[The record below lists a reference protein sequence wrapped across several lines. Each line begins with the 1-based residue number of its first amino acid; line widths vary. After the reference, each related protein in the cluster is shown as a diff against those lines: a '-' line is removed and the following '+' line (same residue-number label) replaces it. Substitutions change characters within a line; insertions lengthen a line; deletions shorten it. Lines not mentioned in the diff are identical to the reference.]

1 MSDVKLV
8 LNNNINLSHTYSNL
22 VEASGTYANFYEI
35 IPDGF
40 SAGAS
45 SIQFQNIV
53 VPNLSTTVV
62 SRNMRL
68 RYQLNVTYNQNAIN
82 APLFNGANGAND
94 FPVYNPAAP
103 VNCAPRAAFPLQS
116 CVDVTQLTINGQT
129 CTLNSRICIDALERR
144 VPKHFLDHSL
154 SEAPAMLDNKAKLV
168 SDNAVYG
175 NATLPVGAY
184 AAWANVVAAGAINI
198 VINGV
203 TCTYTPSGL
212 NEPAVGSVVTLV
224 APAGFSAYCDVTTL
238 WVPAGIA
245 TLGNCFLVDFNAAVS
260 GQPLSKYENSQ
271 GGYTRGGFFPSSY
284 NGSVAAATTIGFE
297 ISESLFISPLTLHDN
312 ETFLGNIN
320 TVSLQLNWS
329 SLNDILCSSVPVGGI
344 SSITISNPRLQL
356 QYVQISPDMV
366 KIPAVIKYNYENV
379 VFFQKTFASLMPSNA
394 LTTAQVFS
402 DTVRFQTMPSLI
414 YIAARKNI
422 NDRNGQNSD
431 TQCFFNIG
439 NLPSAQ
445 AGSAA
450 GVQCNIGNRTG
461 LFNSASPQ
469 TLWKMSCKNGLNMS
483 YEEWQQ
489 AGGLLI
495 ISPVNDFGLDPNLDA
510 FPGEGS
516 ASTNFQ
522 VTMNINNAN
531 YISAGQTNGGAA
543 VNVELM
549 IWAVYSGSASIST
562 DSMVTNLGELSHSE
576 VMTLLMSAPKKPE
589 EGQMLSSEEVKPT
602 INGAGLFSPKAIFG
616 HIASAIQSPLGKL
629 ALEHGK
635 KFLEKKISG
644 KGLRGGYV
652 SSA

>member
-68 RYQLNVTYNQNAIN
+68 RYQLNVVYNQNAIN
-82 APLFNGANGAND
+82 APLFNGANGSET

-103 VNCAPRAAFPLQS
+103 VNTAPRAVFPLQS

-129 CTLNSRICIDALERR
+129 VTLNSRICIDALERR

-154 SEAPAMLDNKAKLV
+154 SEAPAMLDNKTKLV

-175 NATLPVGAY
+175 NATLPIGAY
-184 AAWANVVAAGAINI
+184 VAWANVVAAGAINI
-198 VINGV
+198 VINGI
-203 TCTYTPSGL
+203 TCTYTPSGA
-212 NEPAVGSVVTLV
+212 NPPAVGSVVALV
-224 APAGFSAYCDVTTL
+224 APAGFSASCDVTTL
-238 WVPAGIA
+238 WVAAGIP
-245 TLGNCFLVDFNAAVS
+245 TLGNCFLVDINAAVS

-284 NGSVAAATTIGFE
+284 NGTAAATTGITFDL
-297 ISESLFISPLTLHDN
+297 SESLFISPLTLHDN

-320 TVSLQLNWS
+320 TLSLQLNWS
-329 SLNDILCSSVPVGGI
+329 SLNDILCSSVPIGGI
-344 SSITISNPRLQL
+344 VSLTISNPRLQL
-356 QYVQISPDMV
+356 QYVQVSPDMV

-379 VFFQKTFASLMPSNA
+379 VFFQKTQTAMPVNA
-394 LTTAQVFS
+394 LTTAQVTS

-414 YIAARKNI
+414 YIAARKNV
-422 NDRNGQNSD
+422 NERNGQNTD

-445 AGSAA
+445 SGSAA

-489 AGGLLI
+489 VGGLLI
-495 ISPVNDFGLDPNLDA
+495 INPVNDFGLDPNLDA

-522 VTMNINNAN
+522 VTMQINNSN
-531 YISAGQTNGGAA
+531 YISAGQTNGGQP
-543 VNVELM
+543 VPVELM

-589 EGQMLSSEEVKPT
+589 EGQMLSSEEVTPS

-644 KGLRGGYV
+644 KGLRGGYM
-652 SSA
+652 SAA